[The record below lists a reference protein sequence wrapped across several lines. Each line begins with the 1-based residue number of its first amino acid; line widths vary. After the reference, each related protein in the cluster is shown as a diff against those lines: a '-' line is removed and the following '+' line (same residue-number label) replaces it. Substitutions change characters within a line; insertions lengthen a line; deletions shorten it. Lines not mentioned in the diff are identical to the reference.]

1 MKALIR
7 QKNVN
12 SLAAPV
18 PVFTRRDVKMPAI
31 KGKAIA
37 VAGTRRTSGCLTT
50 ERDSAAAPFVGS
62 AEAAAC
68 CTSGRNRSTSL
79 AVPSRARVCL
89 RSTCKDSRRS
99 PAQLC
104 RNSPPCSGYNCHAP
118 RDRKPPDMAGRSRRQ
133 HEIENSG
140 HFDNPYLS
148 RPSLLS
154 SDINRGSERS
164 GSTRG
169 SPFSQI
175 TWSFLSSYAF
185 SSHSSAWSFFP
196 MTQ

>member
-37 VAGTRRTSGCLTT
+37 VVGTRRTSGCLTT
-50 ERDSAAAPFVGS
+50 ERDSTAAPFVGS

-104 RNSPPCSGYNCHAP
+104 RHSP
-118 RDRKPPDMAGRSRRQ
+118 RVQDIMATR
-133 HEIENSG
+133 HEIE
-140 HFDNPYLS
+140 
-148 RPSLLS
+148 SLRIWPVGLGVS
-154 SDINRGSERS
+154 
-164 GSTRG
+164 
-169 SPFSQI
+169 
-175 TWSFLSSYAF
+175 
-185 SSHSSAWSFFP
+185 
-196 MTQ
+196 MK